1 MEDIRSASRDIHPE
15 VQSISR
21 ETVQESLRN
30 PKITLPYFYK
40 YEQVTAIA
48 TRAQQL
54 AEGAQPLVS
63 IEGMV
68 TSAPDFV
75 WKVAEKEMR
84 EKRLPFILHR
94 RIPNGKSEYWSTT
107 ELSVMW

>member
-1 MEDIRSASRDIHPE
+1 MEDIRSSSKALHPE
-15 VQSISR
+15 VQAISR
-21 ETVQESLRN
+21 EDVQESLKN
-30 PKITLPYFYK
+30 QKNTLPYYYK

-54 AEGAQPLVS
+54 AEGARPLVS

-75 WKVAEKEMR
+75 WKVAEKELH

-94 RIPNGKSEYWSTT
+94 RIPNGKSEYWSTN

>member
-1 MEDIRSASRDIHPE
+1 MEDIRSASKALHPE
-15 VQSISR
+15 VQAVSR
-21 ETVQESLRN
+21 EDVQESLKN
-30 PKITLPYFYK
+30 QKNTLPYYYK

-54 AEGAQPLVS
+54 AEGARPLVS

-75 WKVAEKEMR
+75 WKVAEKELH

-94 RIPNGKSEYWSTT
+94 RIPNGKSEYWSTN

>member
-1 MEDIRSASRDIHPE
+1 MEELRSSSKTLHPE
-15 VQSISR
+15 VQAISR
-21 ETVQESLRN
+21 ENVQESLKN
-30 PKITLPYFYK
+30 PKSTLPYYYK
-40 YEQVTAIA
+40 YEQVSAIA

-54 AEGAQPLVS
+54 AEGARPLVS

-75 WKVAEKEMR
+75 WKVAEKELR

-94 RIPNGKSEYWSTT
+94 RIPNGKSEFWSTN
-107 ELSVMW
+107 ELSIMW

>member
-1 MEDIRSASRDIHPE
+1 MEQIRSSSKDLHPE

-21 ETVQESLRN
+21 EDVQESLKN
-30 PKITLPYFYK
+30 TKSTLPYYYK
-40 YEQVTAIA
+40 YEQVSAIA

-54 AEGAQPLVS
+54 AEGARPLVS

-75 WKVAEKEMR
+75 WKVAEKELQ

-94 RIPNGKSEYWSTT
+94 RIPNGKSEFWSTN

>member
-1 MEDIRSASRDIHPE
+1 MEEIRSSSKELHPE
-15 VQSISR
+15 VQAISR
-21 ETVQESLRN
+21 EDVQESLKN
-30 PKITLPYFYK
+30 PKTTLPYYYK
-40 YEQVTAIA
+40 YEQVSAIA

-54 AEGAQPLVS
+54 AEGARPLVS

-75 WKVAEKEMR
+75 WKVAEKELR

-94 RIPNGKSEYWSTT
+94 RIPNGKSEYWSTN

>member
-1 MEDIRSASRDIHPE
+1 MEELRSSSKKLHPE
-15 VQSISR
+15 VQAISR
-21 ETVQESLRN
+21 EVVQESLKN
-30 PKITLPYFYK
+30 SKSTLPYYYK
-40 YEQVTAIA
+40 YEQVSAIA

-54 AEGAQPLVS
+54 AEGARPLVS

-75 WKVAEKEMR
+75 WKVAEKELR

-94 RIPNGKSEYWSTT
+94 RIPNGKSEFWSTN
-107 ELSVMW
+107 ELSIMW

>member
-1 MEDIRSASRDIHPE
+1 MEDIRSSSKALHPE
-15 VQSISR
+15 VQAVSR
-21 ETVQESLRN
+21 EDVQESLKN
-30 PKITLPYFYK
+30 QKNTLPYYYK

-54 AEGAQPLVS
+54 AEGARPLVS

-75 WKVAEKEMR
+75 WKVAEKELH

-94 RIPNGKSEYWSTT
+94 RIPNGKSEYWSTN

>member
-1 MEDIRSASRDIHPE
+1 MEDIRSSSKDLHPE

-21 ETVQESLRN
+21 EDVQESLKN
-30 PKITLPYFYK
+30 PKGTLPYYYK

-54 AEGAQPLVS
+54 AEGARPLVS

-75 WKVAEKEMR
+75 WKVAEKELQ

-94 RIPNGKSEYWSTT
+94 RIPNGKSEYWSTN
-107 ELSVMW
+107 ELNVMW

>member
-1 MEDIRSASRDIHPE
+1 MEEIRASSKLLQPE

-21 ETVQESLRN
+21 ENVQASLKD
-30 PKITLPYFYK
+30 PKTTLPYYYK
-40 YEQVTAIA
+40 YEQVLAIA

-54 AEGAQPLVS
+54 AEGAHPLVS

-75 WKVAEKEMR
+75 WKVAEKELY

-94 RIPNGKSEYWSTT
+94 RIPSGRSEFWSTT
-107 ELSVMW
+107 ELNVMW